1 MAAIDKKVRSAFTS
15 SESMEFV
22 NVGDPGNQA
31 AESDSRDLRLG
42 RVDYEYR
49 IGKYEVTYGQY
60 VEFLNAKAQDDP
72 TGLYD
77 PSMTTDKIGNGIQ
90 RVGTPGA
97 YVYSLLD
104 EASANRPVTYV
115 NFTDAA
121 RFANWMNNGKGDSST
136 ESGAYRITT
145 AKLQSAFRTN
155 GVNTYIARGK
165 QNVQVGD
172 QVTITG
178 FKGIGFDVRSQIESV
193 SSKRGKTSFTIKNDY
208 GDAVAKGNGRV
219 VAVSETR
226 SPDAAFWIPNED
238 EWFKAAYY
246 DPDLNEG
253 TGGYYIW
260 ATQSNEYPGNS
271 IGAMPNQAN
280 IPGADGA
287 SFANTPL
294 NPNISPS
301 TGPNL
306 LTPVGAFTNSS
317 SHYGTFDQDGNVTE
331 WTETVYD
338 SKALFGNWNKSPN
351 STRAKHGAMYYS
363 GTPGSSRRDDGLM
376 PNDIGYASGFRLAAA
391 AIAPQSSNLG
401 SNSLRP
407 EDSGDQTTSNP
418 ITLNAYASQNHSE
431 RSNRDHHHS
440 VQNNKNT
447 KRAVFGGPIEASQE
461 LWPTVYPAHGSARVV
476 LNAEQTELRY
486 KFRITGLDFGEI
498 AGIGPV
504 TTATGDDVNGMHIH
518 HAPAGQVGDPAIGI
532 INPNQDEDTHY
543 SYNKAT
549 KYWTIKGRWTK
560 DDPSVVSFKDNLE
573 NYLFQGLDYLN
584 IHNEDVALGVIR
596 SQFNPLNKAAKTGS
610 SVLIDDNTRKSRR
623 SQALYECST
632 FSCCDHENAFTRQS
646 LLDADVLTGNHAST
660 AYLNHD
666 FHNGSVRTR
675 RRDHIIS
682 FDPMRN
688 SKDLLALQDASGSK
702 PGVLISD
709 HQFELDRADQLR
721 HGHGFLMADMHAG
734 TSSVITATMGCDP
747 YPASTNPYV

>member
-1 MAAIDKKVRSAFTS
+1 MAAIDKEVRSAFTPS
-15 SESMEFV
+15 DSMEFV
-22 NVGDPGNQA
+22 NVGDPRNQA
-31 AESDSRDLRLG
+31 AEADSPELRLG
-42 RVDYEYR
+42 RVNYEYR

-77 PSMTTDKIGNGIQ
+77 PSMTNDKIGNGIQ
-90 RVGTPGA
+90 RAGTPGS

-104 EASANRPVTYV
+104 EASSNRPVTYV

-121 RFANWMNNGKGDSST
+121 RFANWMNNGKGDAST

-155 GVNTYIARGK
+155 GVNTYITKGK
-165 QNVQVGD
+165 QKIQVGD

-193 SSKRGKTSFTIKNDY
+193 SSKGGKTSFTIKNDY

-253 TGGYYIW
+253 TGGYYTW
-260 ATQSNEYPGNS
+260 ATQSNEYPGNT
-271 IGAMPNQAN
+271 IGAMTNQAN

-306 LTPVGAFTNSS
+306 LTPVGAFTNSA

-376 PNDIGYASGFRLAAA
+376 PNDIGYGSGFRLAAA

-407 EDSGDQTTSNP
+407 EDSGDQTTSDP
-418 ITLNAYASQNHSE
+418 ITLNASASHNHSKH
-431 RSNRDHHHS
+431 SHRDHHHTE
-440 VQNNKNT
+440 QNNKNT

-461 LWPTVYPAHGSARVV
+461 LWPTVYPAHGSARLV

-504 TTATGDDVNGMHIH
+504 TVATGDDVNGMHIH
-518 HAPAGQVGDPAIGI
+518 YAPAGQVGDPVIGI
-532 INPNQDEDTHY
+532 INPNQDEDTRY
-543 SYNKAT
+543 RYNKTT
-549 KYWTIKGRWTK
+549 KYWTITGCWTS
-560 DDPSVVSFKDNLE
+560 DDPSVVNFKDNLE
-573 NYLFQGLDYLN
+573 NYLFQGLNYLN
-584 IHNEDVALGVIR
+584 IHNEDVVLGVIR
-596 SQFNPLNKAAKTGS
+596 GQFNPLNKAAKTGPSAFVKDS
-610 SVLIDDNTRKSRR
+610 SKSHREVEH
-623 SQALYECST
+623 LYEYGTSSYCG
-632 FSCCDHENAFTRQS
+632 HEEGLSQQS
-646 LLDADVLTGNHAST
+646 LRDADALTGNYVST
-660 AYLNHD
+660 TCMD
-666 FHNGSVRTR
+666 
-675 RRDHIIS
+675 
-682 FDPMRN
+682 
-688 SKDLLALQDASGSK
+688 
-702 PGVLISD
+702 
-709 HQFELDRADQLR
+709 
-721 HGHGFLMADMHAG
+721 HGFNDSSILTLGADIM
-734 TSSVITATMGCDP
+734 
-747 YPASTNPYV
+747 

>member
-1 MAAIDKKVRSAFTS
+1 MAEISKEVRSAFTS

-22 NVGDPGNQA
+22 NIGNPGNKA
-31 AESDSRDLRLG
+31 AEADSPDLRLG

-77 PSMTTDKIGNGIQ
+77 PSMTNDKTGNGIL
-90 RVGTPGA
+90 RVGTPGE

-104 EASANRPVTYV
+104 DISSSLPVNFV

-145 AKLQSAFRTN
+145 AKLKSAFRTD
-155 GVNTYIARGK
+155 GLNTYIARGK
-165 QNVQVGD
+165 QNIQAGD

-178 FKGIGFDVRSQIESV
+178 FKGIGFDIRSQIESV
-193 SSKRGKTSFTIKNDY
+193 SSKGGKTIFTIKNDY
-208 GDAVAKGNGRV
+208 GDAVAKGSGQV
-219 VAVSETR
+219 VAISETR

-253 TGGYYIW
+253 TGGYYTW

-271 IGAMPNQAN
+271 IGAMANQAN

-287 SFANTPL
+287 SFSTTPL

-306 LTPVGAFTNSS
+306 LTPVGSFTNSA

-338 SKALFGNWNKSPN
+338 PKALFGNWNRSPN
-351 STRAKHGAMYYS
+351 STRAKHGAIFYS

-391 AIAPQSSNLG
+391 AIAPQTSNHSLSSLTTQ
-401 SNSLRP
+401 
-407 EDSGDQTTSNP
+407 DSGQQSDSSPTTPDS
-418 ITLNAYASQNHSE
+418 TTSQNHLEGSD
-431 RSNRDHHHS
+431 RDHTHS
-440 VQNNKNT
+440 AAKNKNA
-447 KRAVFGGPIEASQE
+447 KYAVFGGPIEASQE
-461 LWPTVYPAHGSARVV
+461 LWPVVYPAQGSARVV

-486 KFRITGLDFGEI
+486 RFKIKGLDFGEI

-504 TTATGDDVNGMHIH
+504 TAYTGDDVNGMHIH

-532 INPNQDEDTHY
+532 INPNQDKDTRY
-543 SYNKAT
+543 RYNKNT
-549 KYWTIKGRWTK
+549 KYWTITGRWTS
-560 DDPSVVSFKDNLE
+560 DDPSVVSFRDNLE

-610 SVLIDDNTRKSRR
+610 PALTQDSSKNRRKTKI
-623 SQALYECST
+623 QHECRT
-632 FSCCDHENAFTRQS
+632 ASCCAHEEELANQS
-646 LLDADVLTGNHAST
+646 LSSADQLTGINAST
-660 AYLNHD
+660 TGISDDCHD
-666 FHNGSVRTR
+666 GSLHTH
-675 RRDHIIS
+675 DHLIS
-682 FDPMRN
+682 FDPAQNGKNALESQGASCLKPAVTANDNQFAPNRMDEL
-688 SKDLLALQDASGSK
+688 KQGLGLPLADLHADGSSEMTAA
-702 PGVLISD
+702 I
-709 HQFELDRADQLR
+709 
-721 HGHGFLMADMHAG
+721 GHGLHFAAANAY
-734 TSSVITATMGCDP
+734 I
-747 YPASTNPYV
+747 